1 MATYG
6 GFTVVVSNAA
16 MAEISKRL
24 NDASEGEGSVTLV
37 RKTADGYNE
46 IVAEFPGTWL
56 PDAADG
62 AWVDALQTW
71 LDNDGS
77 AVAVARANVKAAL
90 AS

>member
-16 MAEISKRL
+16 VTEIGKRL
-24 NDASEGEGSVTLV
+24 SDASEGEGSVRV
-37 RKTADGYNE
+37 IKRENGYNE
-46 IVAEFPGTWL
+46 ITAEFPGTWL
-56 PDAADG
+56 PDSAEN

-77 AVAVARANVKAAL
+77 AVAVARQNVIAAL
-90 AS
+90 K